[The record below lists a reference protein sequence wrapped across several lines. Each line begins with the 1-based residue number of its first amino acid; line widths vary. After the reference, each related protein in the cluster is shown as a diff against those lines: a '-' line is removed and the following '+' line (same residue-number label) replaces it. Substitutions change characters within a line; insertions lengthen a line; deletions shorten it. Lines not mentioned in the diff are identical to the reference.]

1 MPVLKRKN
9 LTKHKIITIIE
20 LMNEKLTSSL
30 EDYLEAVY
38 MIFEK
43 NNSVKAI
50 DVSRALGVSRASVTE
65 ALKKLSDKKLINYGR
80 YDAIT
85 ITKEGEITARE
96 VIEKHKSLY
105 DFFAGV
111 LGASHDE
118 AHDNACKIEH
128 IVSKDV
134 LKRIIAFTKYY
145 RINYG
150 DEFKNKYKT

>member
-1 MPVLKRKN
+1 
-9 LTKHKIITIIE
+9 
-20 LMNEKLTSSL
+20 
-30 EDYLEAVY
+30 

-65 ALKKLSDKKLINYGR
+65 ALKKLNDKKLINYGR

-105 DFFAGV
+105 DFVAGV
-111 LGASHDE
+111 LGASHVE
-118 AHDNACKIEH
+118 AQDNACKIEH